1 MQPANRS
8 EAVTPLTLDR
18 DLHCR
23 HPVHAAAKVCFK
35 TDKPRQEAHMTRH
48 SIVAV
53 LILMLIATPL
63 LAADAAALYKTKCFA
78 CHGEK
83 GVGDTVMGKKLGV
96 RNLGSAAVQ
105 AQNDA
110 ALTAI
115 ITNGKQKM
123 PAYSGKIPDT
133 DIKGLV
139 AHIRTFA
146 AK

>member
-1 MQPANRS
+1 MTRRRLTIGITAF
-8 EAVTPLTLDR
+8 VVLTL
-18 DLHCR
+18 
-23 HPVHAAAKVCFK
+23 
-35 TDKPRQEAHMTRH
+35 
-48 SIVAV
+48 IG
-53 LILMLIATPL
+53 TPL

-83 GVGDTVMGKKLGV
+83 GNGDTVMGKKLGV

-110 ALTAI
+110 ALTTI
-115 ITNGKQKM
+115 ITSGKQKM
-123 PAYSGKIPDT
+123 PAYSGKIPDP
-133 DIKGLV
+133 DIKSLV

>member
-1 MQPANRS
+1 MNR
-8 EAVTPLTLDR
+8 
-18 DLHCR
+18 R
-23 HPVHAAAKVCFK
+23 H
-35 TDKPRQEAHMTRH
+35 
-48 SIVAV
+48 IAV
-53 LILMLIATPL
+53 LAVLALIATPL
-63 LAADAAALYKTKCFA
+63 LAADGASLYKTKCFA

-83 GVGDTVMGKKLGV
+83 GSGDTVMGRKLGV
-96 RNLGSAAVQ
+96 RNIGSPAVQ

-123 PAYSGKIPDT
+123 PAYSGKIPAA
-133 DIKGLV
+133 DIRALV